1 MRRRRLGLAD
11 LAGIDDEE
19 GRTQWAAYWHRLRRL
34 VHIVTRRRALTTP
47 PPPAADFR
55 INGSLARV
63 PANDH
68 VKPSRDRPLIVYL
81 DANGNAV
88 DVAEKDAHVNDGA
101 LNGVGLI

>member
-1 MRRRRLGLAD
+1 MRRRRSGLAD

-47 PPPAADFR
+47 PPQAADFR
-55 INGSLARV
+55 VNGSLA
-63 PANDH
+63 
-68 VKPSRDRPLIVYL
+68 RDRPLIVYL